1 MIRALIKSESS
12 RGGGGIWCEPAM
24 EVQFL
29 RCGGKEERWNRV
41 LANEQYDEKKYDFP
55 HNQNTLQAFYWYF
68 VSNTSFEWCAENYRE
83 HLIVFY
89 ENGQLFCRHDV
100 LCRGRI
106 TKSSWSKQKGLQ
118 SKCHKQCNFRI
129 IWKFPPFRNVYRD
142 PPLKLSFVMV
152 MTHLF
157 DCCQCHYYIFYSIKN
172 W

>member
-1 MIRALIKSESS
+1 MRAGNGSSILAVWWKKKSVEIVCWQMSSMMKRNMTSHIIKILCKHST
-12 RGGGGIWCEPAM
+12 GILC
-24 EVQFL
+24 L
-29 RCGGKEERWNRV
+29 
-41 LANEQYDEKKYDFP
+41 L
-55 HNQNTLQAFYWYF
+55 H
-68 VSNTSFEWCAENYRE
+68 NTSFEWYSENYRE

-100 LCRGRI
+100 LCKGRI
-106 TKSSWSKQKGLQ
+106 TKSTWSKQKGLQ